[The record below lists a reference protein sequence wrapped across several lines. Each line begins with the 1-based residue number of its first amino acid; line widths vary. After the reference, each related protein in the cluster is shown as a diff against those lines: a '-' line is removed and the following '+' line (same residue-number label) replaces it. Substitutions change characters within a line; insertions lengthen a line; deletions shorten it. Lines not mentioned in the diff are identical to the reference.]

1 MTEEKLAFI
10 ESCLERKF
18 YKYEIALLE
27 NFERAST
34 ENKKKFGFMVA
45 RGRSNLNVAM
55 LLLAHELYEEYR
67 FDNIKKSN
75 KG

>member
-34 ENKKKFGFMVA
+34 ENKKKIWIYGSQ
-45 RGRSNLNVAM
+45 R
-55 LLLAHELYEEYR
+55 
-67 FDNIKKSN
+67 
-75 KG
+75 

>member
-10 ESCLERKF
+10 ESCLERKL

-27 NFERAST
+27 SFERASA
-34 ENKKKFGFMVA
+34 EKKKNGFMVA

-55 LLLAHELYEEYR
+55 LLLAHGLYEEYR

-75 KG
+75 KE